1 MKAERWMV
9 WTVIGLLALNA
20 ALSVLT
26 AIRPVVPVAVLT
38 DAIASLGGDLRIM
51 VLRVQQVEQTL
62 QQAARANDS
71 LRKELDQARKNQGA
85 K

>member
-1 MKAERWMV
+1 MV

-38 DAIASLGGDLRIM
+38 DAIASLGGDTRILLLRTQQLERALQEAAQENDR
-51 VLRVQQVEQTL
+51 LRE
-62 QQAARANDS
+62 
-71 LRKELDQARKNQGA
+71 ELKKA
-85 K
+85 KGDGK